1 MGGPA
6 GPAEGAGCFLNRIK
20 RLAIIGAGS
29 MGTLLGARL
38 SQQGVDVHLADVS
51 PALVEAIN
59 RNGLKAKGSVWIK
72 APASASLP
80 EELPGGFGLI
90 VLLTKQTHNQAVLPL
105 LRSRLSPDGVVVT
118 MQNGYPEPALAEEL
132 GVDRVLGCAVTWA
145 ATLEAPG
152 VTCATTGPESWH
164 NSLGRIDG
172 RITAQML
179 AVREVLSLMCPTQ
192 AVTNL
197 EGIRWSKLLVNCAF
211 SGMSAALGCTFGQVL
226 ENPEALRCA
235 QYIARECILTARASG
250 VSLEPLAEGEDFDRL
265 MYFAHEA
272 DRDRTTPIFQKLFR
286 ASALGKASMLQ
297 DLERGVP
304 TEVDY
309 INGYV
314 CRAARAAGVQAPYCS
329 AVVDIVKSIEA
340 GQRTAN
346 IYNLALFPAI
356 V

>member
-1 MGGPA
+1 MSLD
-6 GPAEGAGCFLNRIK
+6 EIK
-20 RLAIIGAGS
+20 RIAILGAGS

-38 SQQGVDVHLADVS
+38 SERGVKVHMADVD
-51 PALVEAIN
+51 PALVDAIN

-72 APASASLP
+72 APAEASLP
-80 EELPGGFGLI
+80 AEMPGDFDLI
-90 VLLTKQTHNQAVLPL
+90 VLLTKQTHNQAALPI
-105 LRSRLSPDGVVVT
+105 LRSRLSPNGVVVT
-118 MQNGYPEPALAEEL
+118 MQNGYPEPALAAEL
-132 GVDRVLGCAVTWA
+132 GDDRVLGCAVTWA

-172 RITAQML
+172 RITEQVL
-179 AVREVLSLMCPTQ
+179 AVQRLLNLMCPTQ
-192 AVTNL
+192 AASNL
-197 EGIRWSKLLVNCAF
+197 SGIRWSKLLVNCAF
-211 SGMSAALGCTFGQVL
+211 SGMSAALGSTFGQVL

-250 VSLEPLAEGEDFDRL
+250 ITMEPLAEGEDFDSA
-265 MYFAHEA
+265 MYFRNEG
-272 DRDRTTPIFQKLFR
+272 DRGRTIWIFQKLFR

-314 CRAARAAGVQAPYCS
+314 CRAAQAAGVQVPYCS

-346 IYNLALFPAI
+346 IYNLALFPG
-356 V
+356 VV